1 MEGKH
6 CAKLYEE
13 ETRSSENKGGGIFAK
28 MSVTPNALSC
38 GLAPLHLVGYN
49 VVYTCKYQYLTPRA
63 LPH

>member
-49 VVYTCKYQYLTPRA
+49 VDLR
-63 LPH
+63 